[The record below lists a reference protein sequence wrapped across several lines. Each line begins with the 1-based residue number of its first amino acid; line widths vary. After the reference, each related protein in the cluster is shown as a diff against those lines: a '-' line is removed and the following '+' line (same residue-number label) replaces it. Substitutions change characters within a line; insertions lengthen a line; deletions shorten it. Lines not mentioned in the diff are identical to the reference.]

1 MCISAAQ
8 ARTKFA
14 LWGFHD
20 LGPRLF
26 SFFAYNCS
34 MCMSIDM
41 SMCMSIAHARAK
53 SALRRS
59 QALGLRHFHCK
70 FSRKR
75 ALVGIV
81 LKPLRRG
88 PLIILCKSLREDLVE
103 ILGVPA

>member
-1 MCISAAQ
+1 ML
-8 ARTKFA
+8 AR
-14 LWGFHD
+14 
-20 LGPRLF
+20 
-26 SFFAYNCS
+26 S
-34 MCMSIDM
+34 
-41 SMCMSIAHARAK
+41 
-53 SALRRS
+53 LRCGV
-59 QALGLRHFHCK
+59 LKLLVCGIFIVK

>member
-1 MCISAAQ
+1 
-8 ARTKFA
+8 
-14 LWGFHD
+14 
-20 LGPRLF
+20 
-26 SFFAYNCS
+26 

-59 QALGLRHFHCK
+59 PALGLRHFHCK

-75 ALVGIV
+75 ALVEIV